1 MSIKFDIQES
11 KILKGVFL
19 ITPNKFK
26 DLRGEI
32 WTAFTSENIDG
43 LLPEGLCFKH
53 DKFITSKK
61 DVIRGIHGDSKTYK
75 LATCLYGEVLQ
86 VVVDCNPSS
95 PTYLKHEKFVISPQ
109 NQLIVLVP
117 KGFGNAHLVRSEE
130 AVYYYKCAYEGAYMD
145 ADAQF
150 TYAWNDE
157 RIGVEWGIDT
167 PILSERDTLATKGK

>member
-1 MSIKFDIQES
+1 M
-11 KILKGVFL
+11 
-19 ITPNKFK
+19 
-26 DLRGEI
+26 
-32 WTAFTSENIDG
+32 
-43 LLPEGLCFKH
+43 
-53 DKFITSKK
+53 
-61 DVIRGIHGDSKTYK
+61 
-75 LATCLYGEVLQ
+75 
-86 VVVDCNPSS
+86 VVDCNPSS
-95 PTYLKHEKFVISPQ
+95 LTYLKHEKFVISPQ